1 MHPLIQSWLLQSFV
15 FFLLVGSLAGMV
27 VGVLLLLRPE
37 GLQRLGKK
45 LNRWISTRHLDQA
58 MERTIN
64 FDPWLY
70 RYRRVGGT
78 LILLGAIYVLYY
90 FTVSMDRA
98 SAIEGLARY
107 FNKLHPALIGG
118 LLDALVLSS
127 ILGALCA
134 ALVGLFLILRPSML
148 RDFEQ
153 VANQWISLRRA
164 MKPMEIRRDGVDEYV
179 FKRARLAGM
188 LLVLGSTY
196 VLVMLTI
203 WLSHYH

>member
-1 MHPLIQSWLLQSFV
+1 MHPLIHSWLLQSFV
-15 FFLLVGSLAGMV
+15 IFLLVGSLAGMA
-27 VGVLLLLRPE
+27 VGVMLLLRPE
-37 GLQRLGKK
+37 GLQRVGLK
-45 LNRWISTRHLDQA
+45 LNRWISTRHLDQS

-64 FDPWLY
+64 LDPWFY

-78 LILLGAIYVLYY
+78 FIFFGAVYVLYY
-90 FTVSMDRA
+90 FTVSMERA
-98 SAIEGLARY
+98 NAIGDLAGY
-107 FNKLHPALIGG
+107 FKLPASLIAA

-153 VANQWISLRRA
+153 VANQWVSLRRA
-164 MKPMEIRRDGVDEYV
+164 MKPMEIRREGVDEYV
-179 FKRARLAGM
+179 FKRARQAGI
-188 LLVLGSTY
+188 LLVLGSFY

-203 WLSHYH
+203 WLSHFH

>member
-1 MHPLIQSWLLQSFV
+1 MHPLIQSWLLQSLVV
-15 FFLLVGSLAGMV
+15 FLIVGSLAGMA

-37 GLQRLGKK
+37 GLQRVGQK

-64 FDPWLY
+64 LDPWFY

-78 LILLGAIYVLYY
+78 LIFLGAVYVLYY
-90 FTVSMDRA
+90 FTVTLERA
-98 SAIEGLARY
+98 STIGDLAGY
-107 FNKLHPALIGG
+107 FKLPVSLVGA

-153 VANQWISLRRA
+153 VANQWVSLRRA
-164 MKPMEIRRDGVDEYV
+164 MKPVEIRREGVDEYV
-179 FKRARLAGM
+179 FQRARQAGI
-188 LLVLGSTY
+188 LLVLGSFY
-196 VLVMLTI
+196 VLMMLTI
-203 WLSHYH
+203 WLSHFH

>member
-1 MHPLIQSWLLQSFV
+1 MQPLIQSWLLQSFV
-15 FFLLVGSLAGMV
+15 IFLIIGSLAGMAA
-27 VGVLLLLRPE
+27 GVLLLLRPE
-37 GLQRLGKK
+37 VLQRLGYK
-45 LNRWISTRHLDQA
+45 LNRWISTRHLDQS

-64 FDPWLY
+64 LDPWFY

-78 LILLGAIYVLYY
+78 LIFLGAVYVIYY
-90 FTVSMDRA
+90 FTVSLDRA
-98 SAIEGLARY
+98 STIGGLARY
-107 FNKLHPALIGG
+107 FKLHPVLIGG

-153 VANQWISLRRA
+153 VANQWVSLRRA
-164 MKPMEIRRDGVDEYV
+164 MKSMEIRRDGVDEYV
-179 FKRARLAGM
+179 FQRARQAGI
-188 LLVLGSTY
+188 LLVLGSFY

-203 WLSHYH
+203 WLSHDH